1 MADIRVVMNK
11 RDEAWL
17 HDSDADVAV
26 PFEMTV
32 YGNEAVIE
40 YYPSAHDTVCEY
52 VARFGEGVELLL
64 SREAI
69 EWGASEFGTFLEQYG
84 FCLSPDSAD
93 YYMNYALKASESVHE
108 APVQR
113 IFGDEEFNDLT
124 DTDIKGLCE
133 EGYIV
138 YAAVVDGNIVAVAN
152 TGEPINENTKACV
165 EIGVDTA
172 SEHRRK
178 GYARA
183 CAAALIR
190 ELHDLGYR
198 ATYECASGNEAS
210 VRLVKS
216 LGGSEQYKKL
226 YFVGFRDE

>member
-1 MADIRVVMNK
+1 MEIQLHR
-11 RDEAWL
+11 RDESWL
-17 HDSDADVAV
+17 HDSDAEVAV

-32 YGNEAVIE
+32 KDGTANIE
-40 YYPSAHDTVCEY
+40 YYPAAESLVNEY
-52 VARFGEGVELLL
+52 LTRYGSNEETLL

-69 EWGASEFGTFLEQYG
+69 EWAVSEFVTFLEQYG
-84 FCLSPDSAD
+84 FYLSPDSED
-93 YYMNYALKASESVHE
+93 YYINYALEASESIPE
-108 APVQR
+108 TPIQR
-113 IFGDEEFNDLT
+113 IFGDEEVNDLT

-133 EGYIV
+133 EGYII

-152 TGEPINENTKACV
+152 TGEPVNENTKAWV

-172 SEHRRK
+172 PEHRRK

-183 CAAALIR
+183 CAAALVR
-190 ELHDLGYR
+190 KLHDLGHG
-198 ATYECASGNEAS
+198 AVYECASRNEAS

-216 LGGSEQYKKL
+216 LGGIEKYKKL